1 MEIHKNI
8 KNIFDIGSRV
18 DKIAVL
24 VVYLFLLLSV
34 DAFSTAVY
42 KCVETILKL
51 LDLPCYSVHWSGSP
65 ISLLKASG
73 LGSLASSADEE
84 KDQKCSCSCRCRQ
97 IFWGED
103 PFLKAS
109 FHRLCHTLEHGC
121 SSGPLCPSR
130 FSWGPTA
137 RDRWIHFPPL
147 QVKSVHEGSKG
158 HLQVT
163 HGKKK
168 IDQN

>member
-65 ISLLKASG
+65 ISLLKAIG

-84 KDQKCSCSCRCRQ
+84 EDQKCSCSCRCRQ
-97 IFWGED
+97 IFWG
-103 PFLKAS
+103 
-109 FHRLCHTLEHGC
+109 R
-121 SSGPLCPSR
+121 
-130 FSWGPTA
+130 
-137 RDRWIHFPPL
+137 IHFSKHHFTDCVVIPL
-147 QVKSVHEGSKG
+147 NMEVEVDLCAPADFLGALLLGIGGYIFRHFR
-158 HLQVT
+158 
-163 HGKKK
+163 
-168 IDQN
+168 